1 MYEIL
6 LHKNKKL
13 SAEKEA
19 PEHIE
24 SNFYE
29 NKLYQTDNISLE
41 DTKEKFQWRKR
52 AFERKLKSKYGVENL
67 NDMTRIHDY

>member
-1 MYEIL
+1 MDESL

-29 NKLYQTDNISLE
+29 NKLYHIDNTSLE
-41 DTKEKFQWRKR
+41 ESKEKLEWRKSE
-52 AFERKLKSKYGVENL
+52 FECEQKSTHGIESQ
-67 NDMTRIHDY
+67 NDMTRIYDN